1 MKVKKIVTTGLLGL
15 MIACT
20 FVQTGMFV
28 KANNYTDKVFNFSFI
43 ADGSDIAP
51 ETPRQKCDNTASY
64 VKSNANSERFSVW
77 FGGTNGNS
85 SSAMTSNIVSNFEIM
100 QPGTYR
106 YISNSAYGRFKKV
119 FPIFTV
125 GQDNR
130 THRLSG
136 KWSPDNISGRY

>member
-51 ETPRQKCDNTASY
+51 ETPRQKMLLQ
-64 VKSNANSERFSVW
+64 VHVLF
-77 FGGTNGNS
+77 
-85 SSAMTSNIVSNFEIM
+85 TSFI
-100 QPGTYR
+100 PR
-106 YISNSAYGRFKKV
+106 YQYSF
-119 FPIFTV
+119 
-125 GQDNR
+125 
-130 THRLSG
+130 
-136 KWSPDNISGRY
+136 